1 MMVDTVFKDFL
12 QRIPLDYQELLGDF
26 LSNNDHQQHLA
37 HLAQLENE
45 ARALYPGQIF
55 PEQADVFKALTQTP
69 VDAVKVI
76 LLGQD
81 PYHSPGLAQ
90 GLAFSVPQQIPITSK
105 AYPSSL
111 RNISKALFLD
121 GFDTLTHGNLHDWAK
136 QGVLLLNT
144 SLTVA
149 MGVPHSHQ
157 AWGWQVLTDAIIQ
170 SLSKKQALVWLLWG
184 KVAQKKAGLICG
196 DHAHLVL
203 TASHPSG
210 LGAYQTNT
218 PFLYRGDTKACG
230 HFRKT
235 NDWLIAQAKSPIVWS
250 SSLF

>member
-1 MMVDTVFKDFL
+1 MANPVFKDFL
-12 QRIPLDYQELLGDF
+12 QRIPPDYQELLGDF
-26 LSNNDHQQHLA
+26 LSNNDNLQLLA
-37 HLAQLENE
+37 RLAQLENE
-45 ARALYPGQIF
+45 ARALNPDHIF
-55 PEQADVFKALTQTP
+55 PEHADVFKALAQTP
-69 VDAVKVI
+69 VAHVKVI

-90 GLAFSVPQQIPITSK
+90 GLAFSVPEQIPITSK

-111 RNISKALFLD
+111 RNMSKALFLD
-121 GFDTLTHGNLHDWAK
+121 GFDTLPHGNLHDWAK

-149 MGVPHSHQ
+149 MGVPQSHQ
-157 AWGWQVLTDAIIQ
+157 AWGWQILTDAMIQ
-170 SLSKKQALVWLLWG
+170 SLSKKQAMVWLLWG
-184 KVAQKKAGLICG
+184 KVAQKKASLICG
-196 DHAHLVL
+196 DHAHLIL

-218 PFLYRGDTKACG
+218 PFLYRGDLKACG

-235 NDWLIAQAKSPIVWS
+235 NDWLIAQEKSPIVWS
-250 SSLF
+250 SNLF